1 MSSGYNIEWQPE
13 NQDLLAIRCGH
24 LTAMMTTCRN
34 INTCDSCW
42 NIPTAGCKTNPPDL
56 LPSQL
61 VVNSII
67 LYATRDYIRLCWN
80 LAYADAYA
88 DLLWEKNIFRSLKS
102 TAEVVQ
108 ANRVSIV
115 PIGHRCHRTSLSP
128 NPSLIS
134 GYKDTRIVH
143 YLEETSFQTWE
154 QP

>member
-1 MSSGYNIEWQPE
+1 MRMQYLHSQTEYLAGKSWTTTRTMSSGYNIEWQPE

-67 LYATRDYIRLCWN
+67 LYATRDYIRLCWC
-80 LAYADAYA
+80 LC
-88 DLLWEKNIFRSLKS
+88 WFVVREKHFSFAEKYRWSSSSKQGEYCSNRS
-102 TAEVVQ
+102 
-108 ANRVSIV
+108 
-115 PIGHRCHRTSLSP
+115 SL
-128 NPSLIS
+128 PSYFTES
-134 GYKDTRIVH
+134 
-143 YLEETSFQTWE
+143 
-154 QP
+154 